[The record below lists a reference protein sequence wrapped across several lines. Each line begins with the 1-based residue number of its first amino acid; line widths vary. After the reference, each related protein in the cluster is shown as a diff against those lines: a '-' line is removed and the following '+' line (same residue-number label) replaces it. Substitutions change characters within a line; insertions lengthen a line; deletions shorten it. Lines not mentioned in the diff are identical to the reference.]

1 MWLNV
6 TLLDSYHHLLGFSGS
21 CSSVISALIILWFSF
36 AELPL
41 NLSVKKWRFSKY
53 PSTLLFGTSCF
64 DKPWSQLCVVEM
76 MIFSHLF
83 CAIYTP
89 PEQLQFWIGVRR
101 KISKSFV
108 LFLLSWSHIF
118 FRVYPNA
125 LALPLLL
132 IAFFHN
138 SSFICHY
145 YHSIMGSLS
154 CDNKQNIIK
163 IWYTT
168 TKIIWS
174 FQKSGLCTNLYEWGN
189 SCKREV

>member
-1 MWLNV
+1 MVHYWIPITICYAWNLFGGPV
-6 TLLDSYHHLLGFSGS
+6 GS
-21 CSSVISALIILWFSF
+21 WFSLNYILFYF

-41 NLSVKKWRFSKY
+41 NLSVKKWRYSKY

-89 PEQLQFWIGVRR
+89 PEQLQFWIGVKR

-132 IAFFHN
+132 IAFFHT

-163 IWYTT
+163 RWYTT
-168 TKIIWS
+168 ATWS
-174 FQKSGLCTNLYEWGN
+174 QKLIGL
-189 SCKREV
+189 SSI